1 MNTGERCVW
10 GESSVCRHVCYQFI
24 SCMGE
29 MCVCE
34 MSVYVCVLG
43 GGGGQCVQA
52 CLLSVYKL
60 LFSDLV
66 MFSVT
71 IQCCK

>member
-43 GGGGQCVQA
+43 GRTVCAGVFIIS
-52 CLLSVYKL
+52 L
-60 LFSDLV
+60 
-66 MFSVT
+66 
-71 IQCCK
+71 